1 VDESALSPPAPASF
15 PDRHRPL
22 AAPRLAV
29 PICPLTAAPGL
40 FTHRKGNFHYAAPSV
55 GAKSG
60 RNKRGGRGRPKK
72 SGAPQPKS
80 SGGSR
85 TAQRVGLVLFAVVF
99 IALFVIFA
107 VAQGLGSPSIPSG
120 DIAKVTNVRSEKG
133 EFSEAD
139 YKRTVKQLETQ
150 GGVKKTPKAGS
161 KKAEEIHKSAV
172 AELLNGAWIFGE
184 AEELGIKVTPKQVE
198 TEIAKIKKESFKTE
212 KAFQEFLKESHFSE
226 ADVTSKIELQIIS
239 KKIEEKIKKE
249 TPPLTEEE
257 LKSYYDKEKATQ
269 FTKKPTRDVRV
280 AVNENKKEIEAAQ
293 KALEADNSEAGW
305 KKVTKKYSPTTEANA
320 GLQKEIAEEFLT
332 EPLKKDIF
340 KSATGELIGPVKQEK
355 NYLLLEVVK
364 LHPEK
369 VQTFA
374 EAKATIEST
383 LKAQKEETFF
393 SEWVAGFQTKWITR
407 SYCASGFTVESCAN
421 YKGTGHPAEAP
432 EACYEANPKAPTTEC
447 PAPVT
452 MIKPA
457 IPGTITPT
465 EPKGDQLVQRP
476 LPPASATAKAG
487 KKGAE
492 GAAGAT
498 EGAEGATGEASP
510 EAEEAAQK
518 AVEEAAA
525 KAAEESASKGK

>member
-1 VDESALSPPAPASF
+1 
-15 PDRHRPL
+15 
-22 AAPRLAV
+22 
-29 PICPLTAAPGL
+29 
-40 FTHRKGNFHYAAPSV
+40 V

-60 RNKRGGRGRPKK
+60 RNKRGGRGGPKK
-72 SGAPQPKS
+72 AGAPQAKR
-80 SGGSR
+80 GGTR

-133 EFSEAD
+133 EFTEAD
-139 YKRTVKQLETQ
+139 YKRYVSQLEAQ
-150 GGVKKTPKAGS
+150 GGVKKPPKAGS
-161 KKAEEIHKSAV
+161 KKAEELHKSAV
-172 AELLNGAWIFGE
+172 GELLNGAWIFGE
-184 AEELGIKVTPKQVE
+184 AEELGIKVTPKEVE
-198 TEIAKIKKESFKTE
+198 TELAKIKKESFKTE
-212 KAFQEFLKESHFSE
+212 KAFQEFLKESHFTE
-226 ADVTSKIELQIIS
+226 EDVTSKIELQIIS

-280 AVNENKKEIEAAQ
+280 AVNEDKKEIEAAQ
-293 KALEADNSEAGW
+293 KALEADNSEASW

-374 EAKATIEST
+374 EVKTTIEGT
-383 LKAQKEETFF
+383 LKAQKEEKFF
-393 SEWVAGFQTKWITR
+393 SEWVADFQSKWITR
-407 SYCASGFTVESCAN
+407 SFCASGFTVESCAN

-447 PAPVT
+447 PAPVP

-457 IPGTITPT
+457 VPGTVTSS
-465 EPKGDQLVQRP
+465 EPEGERLVQRP
-476 LPPASATAKAG
+476 QPPASATKKAG
-487 KKGAE
+487 KGKEAIE
-492 GAAGAT
+492 GAAGAA
-498 EGAEGATGEASP
+498 EGAEGAETEVSP
-510 EAEEAAQK
+510 EAEAAAQK

-525 KAAEESASKGK
+525 KAAEESAAKGK

>member
-1 VDESALSPPAPASF
+1 
-15 PDRHRPL
+15 
-22 AAPRLAV
+22 
-29 PICPLTAAPGL
+29 
-40 FTHRKGNFHYAAPSV
+40 V

-72 SGAPQPKS
+72 QGAPQAKS
-80 SGGSR
+80 SGGTR

-139 YKRTVKQLETQ
+139 YKRSVSQQEAQAGL
-150 GGVKKTPKAGS
+150 KKPPKAGS
-161 KKAEEIHKSAV
+161 KKAEEIHKTAV
-172 AELLNGAWIFGE
+172 GELLNGAWIFGE
-184 AEELGIKVTPKQVE
+184 AEEMGIKVTPKEVE
-198 TEIAKIKKESFKTE
+198 TELAKIKKESFKTE
-212 KAFQEFLKESHFSE
+212 KAFQEFMKESHFSE
-226 ADVTSKIELQIIS
+226 ADVNSKIEIQIITP
-239 KKIEEKIKKE
+239 KIEEKVKKE

-257 LKSYYDKEKATQ
+257 LKAYYAKEKATQ

-280 AVNENKKEIEAAQ
+280 AVNEDKKEIEAAQ
-293 KALEADNSEAGW
+293 KALEADNSEASW

-374 EAKATIEST
+374 EVKSTIEGT
-383 LKAQKEETFF
+383 LKASKEEKFF
-393 SEWVAGFQTKWITR
+393 SEWVAGFQSKWITR
-407 SYCASGFTVESCAN
+407 SYCAAGFVVESCAN
-421 YKGTGHPAEAP
+421 FKGSGHPAEAP

-447 PAPVT
+447 PAPVQ

-457 IPGTITPT
+457 VPGTVTSS
-465 EPKGDQLVQRP
+465 EPEGERLVQRP
-476 LPPASATAKAG
+476 QPPKSATTKSG
-487 KKGAE
+487 KGKEAVE
-492 GAAGAT
+492 GAAGAA
-498 EGAEGATGEASP
+498 EGAEGAEGAEVSP

>member
-1 VDESALSPPAPASF
+1 
-15 PDRHRPL
+15 
-22 AAPRLAV
+22 
-29 PICPLTAAPGL
+29 
-40 FTHRKGNFHYAAPSV
+40 V

-60 RNKRGGRGRPKK
+60 RNKRDGRGRPKK
-72 SGAPQPKS
+72 SGAPQPKG

-99 IALFVIFA
+99 IVLFVVFA

-139 YKRTVKQLETQ
+139 YKRSVGQQEAQAGL
-150 GGVKKTPKAGS
+150 KKPPKAGS
-161 KKAEEIHKSAV
+161 KKAEELHKSAV
-172 AELLNGAWIFGE
+172 GELLNGAWIFGE
-184 AEELGIKVTPKQVE
+184 AEEQGIKVTSKEVNDE
-198 TEIAKIKKESFKTE
+198 LAKIKKESFKTE
-212 KAFQEFLKESHFSE
+212 KAFQEFMKESHFTE
-226 ADVTSKIELQIIS
+226 EDVTSKIELQIIS
-239 KKIEEKIKKE
+239 QKIEEKIKKE

-257 LKSYYDKEKATQ
+257 LKAYYDKEKATQ

-280 AVNENKKEIEAAQ
+280 AVNEDKKEIEAAQ
-293 KALEADNSEAGW
+293 KALEADNSEASW
-305 KKVTKKYSPTTEANA
+305 KKVTKKYSPTTAAQA

-374 EAKATIEST
+374 EAKPTIEGT
-383 LKAQKEETFF
+383 LKASKEEKFF
-393 SEWVAGFQTKWITR
+393 SEWVAGFQAKWITR
-407 SYCASGFTVESCAN
+407 SYCASGFVVESCAN
-421 YKGTGHPAEAP
+421 YKGSGHPAEAP

-447 PAPVT
+447 PAPVP

-457 IPGTITPT
+457 VPGSVDPT
-465 EPKGDQLVQRP
+465 EPEGLRLVQRP
-476 LPPASATAKAG
+476 QPPASATT
-487 KKGAE
+487 KKGAKEGIPGAAE
-492 GAAGAT
+492 GAAGA
-498 EGAEGATGEASP
+498 EGAAASP
-510 EAEEAAQK
+510 EAEAAAQK

-525 KAAEESASKGK
+525 QAAAESAEKGK